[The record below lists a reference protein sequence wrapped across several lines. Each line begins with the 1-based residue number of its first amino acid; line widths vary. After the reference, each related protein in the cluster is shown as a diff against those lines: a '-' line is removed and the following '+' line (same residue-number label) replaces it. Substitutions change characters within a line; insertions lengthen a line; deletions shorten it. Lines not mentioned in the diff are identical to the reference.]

1 MPTLKQLAVE
11 TLTHM
16 VEDGQERLPVD
27 DDARGILRQWMLH
40 ARQGGPPAPAP
51 VPAPPSA
58 PEPSAPAAA
67 EAEPEM
73 SVEQKLEYLRQR
85 AADWKPARRLGTL
98 RDTMVFAVGNPR
110 ARLMLVGEAPGYEE
124 ERQGEP
130 FVGPAGQLL
139 TRILGAMGLQRSD
152 VYISNVCKFR
162 PSMGENQGTANRAPS
177 PEELAACLPLIMAEI
192 RAIQPACIVCLGGSS
207 AKGLLGTQQGVNAL
221 RGRWMECQGVP
232 VRVTYHPS
240 YLLRNEALSARRALW
255 EDMLE
260 VMERLG
266 MPVSE
271 KQRNYFR

>member
-1 MPTLKQLAVE
+1 MPTLKQLALE

-16 VEDGQERLPVD
+16 VEGGQERLPVD
-27 DDARGILRQWMLH
+27 DEARGILRQWMMA
-40 ARQGGPPAPAP
+40 ARRGSVPAAAPAPA
-51 VPAPPSA
+51 A
-58 PEPSAPAAA
+58 
-67 EAEPEM
+67 AEPEM
-73 SVEQKLEYLRQR
+73 SVEQKLAYLQQR

-98 RDTMVFAVGNPR
+98 RETMVFAVGNPH

-139 TRILGAMGLQRSD
+139 TKVLKAMGLQRSE

-192 RAIQPACIVCLGGSS
+192 RAIRPACIVCLGGSS
-207 AKGLLGTQQGVNAL
+207 AKGLLGAQQGVSAL
-221 RGRWMECQGVP
+221 RGQWLECQGVP

-240 YLLRNEALSARRALW
+240 YLLRNEAISARRALW
-255 EDMLE
+255 EDMLA
-260 VMERLG
+260 VMQHLG
-266 MPVSE
+266 MPISE
-271 KQRNYFR
+271 KQQHYFQ

>member
-1 MPTLKQLAVE
+1 MTTLRQLAVE

-16 VEDGQERLPVD
+16 VESGQERLAVD
-27 DDARGILRQWMLH
+27 DDARGILRQWMLD
-40 ARQGGPPAPAP
+40 ARKGAQAVTPSPATESSPAPR
-51 VPAPPSA
+51 
-58 PEPSAPAAA
+58 A
-67 EAEPEM
+67 EQPEM
-73 SVEQKLEYLRQR
+73 SVEEKLDFLRQK

-98 RDTMVFAVGNPR
+98 REKMVFAVGNPH

-162 PSMGENQGTANRAPS
+162 PSMGENQGTSNRAPS
-177 PEELAACLPLIMAEI
+177 PEELAACQPLIMAEI

-207 AKGLLGTQQGVNAL
+207 AKGLLGVQQGVSAL
-221 RGRWMECQGVP
+221 RGQWFECQGVP

-240 YLLRNEALSARRALW
+240 YLLRNEALSARRSVW

-260 VMERLG
+260 VMQRLG
-266 MPVSE
+266 MPISE
-271 KQRNYFR
+271 KQQNYFR

>member
-1 MPTLKQLAVE
+1 MPTLKQLALE

-16 VEDGQERLPVD
+16 VEGGQGRLPVD
-27 DDARGILRQWMLH
+27 DEARGILRQWMMV
-40 ARQGGPPAPAP
+40 ARRGSVPAAAPAPA
-51 VPAPPSA
+51 A
-58 PEPSAPAAA
+58 
-67 EAEPEM
+67 AEPEM
-73 SVEQKLEYLRQR
+73 SVEQKLAYLQQR

-98 RDTMVFAVGNPR
+98 RETMVFAAGNPH

-139 TRILGAMGLQRSD
+139 TKVLKAMGLQRSE

-192 RAIQPACIVCLGGSS
+192 RAIRPACIVCLGGSS
-207 AKGLLGTQQGVNAL
+207 AKGLLGAQQGVSAL
-221 RGRWMECQGVP
+221 RGQWLECQGVP

-240 YLLRNEALSARRALW
+240 YLLRNEAISARRALW
-255 EDMLE
+255 EDMLA
-260 VMERLG
+260 VMQHLG
-266 MPVSE
+266 MPISE
-271 KQRNYFR
+271 KQQHYFQ

>member
-1 MPTLKQLAVE
+1 MSTLRQLAVE

-16 VEDGQERLPVD
+16 VESGQERLAVD
-27 DDARGILRQWMLH
+27 DEARGILRQWMLD
-40 ARQGGPPAPAP
+40 ARKGAQ
-51 VPAPPSA
+51 PAPPVPVAESTPA
-58 PEPSAPAAA
+58 PRA
-67 EAEPEM
+67 EQPEM
-73 SVEQKLEYLRQR
+73 SVEEKLDFLRQK

-98 RDTMVFAVGNPR
+98 REKMVFAVGNPH

-162 PSMGENQGTANRAPS
+162 PSMGENQGTSNRAPS
-177 PEELAACLPLIMAEI
+177 PEELAACQPLIMAEI

-207 AKGLLGTQQGVNAL
+207 AKGLLGAQQGVSAL
-221 RGRWMECQGVP
+221 RGQWFECQGVP

-240 YLLRNEALSARRALW
+240 YLLRNESLSARRSVW

-260 VMERLG
+260 VMQRLG
-266 MPVSE
+266 MPISE
-271 KQRNYFR
+271 KQQNYFR